1 MSLDLRTTLG
11 AALLG
16 YLIGALS
23 FARIVASRVSPGAD
37 ISHVSQVVPGTDI
50 TFIMRTVS
58 ATSVHTH
65 VGKRYGCLTALL
77 DMIKVALPTLL
88 VRQAFPDQPYYLITA
103 ACGVVGHN
111 WPVLL
116 GFKGGKGVATTV
128 GVMLFINPFLTLIC
142 FIIGLAIAALTRL
155 VSLGS
160 IIGMAL
166 APLAAIIFVRP
177 FDFKLLLF
185 CLFISSMSIFW
196 HKENIKRLI
205 KGNENKL

>member
-1 MSLDLRTTLG
+1 MKYFIIALIGYILG
-11 AALLG
+11 NISFAYLLG
-16 YLIGALS
+16 KLIMKKDVRNYGSGNAGTTNAIRAFGKKIGILVFIGDVLKGVVAVILGRLIAGQAGAYLGGA
-23 FARIVASRVSPGAD
+23 FAI
-37 ISHVSQVVPGTDI
+37 
-50 TFIMRTVS
+50 
-58 ATSVHTH
+58 
-65 VGKRYGCLTALL
+65 
-77 DMIKVALPTLL
+77 
-88 VRQAFPDQPYYLITA
+88 
-103 ACGVVGHN
+103 VGHN

-185 CLFISSMSIFW
+185 CLFISSMSIFR